1 MINSMTGFGVSES
14 KNNAFG
20 KISVELRSTNHKFLE
35 VVLHMPEGFLFLE
48 DRIKKEIDAKL
59 NRGRVTCAIN
69 ISGGQAEN
77 IFINRALLK
86 KYHKALKS
94 LQQEFNLKDG
104 VSLDALIR
112 LPGVFALEESE
123 IEKTTIWPKLKLLL
137 GEALGDLLSMRR
149 KEGLALQVFLKKR
162 AVALK
167 NDLDYVK
174 GRFKNA
180 VKAKTTKMKS
190 DEERMFFLKDS
201 DIAEEMERLS
211 FHIKNFTQ
219 KLLSSGSVGKE
230 LDFIAQEMQREAN
243 TMVAKSFDASIS
255 ARVVQLKS
263 QIEKIREQVQNI
275 E

>member
-1 MINSMTGFGVSES
+1 MIHSMTGFGVAQG
-14 KNNAFG
+14 KNSAFG
-20 KISVELRSTNHKFLE
+20 RISVELRSINHKFLE

-59 NRGRVTCAIN
+59 SRGRVTCAIN
-69 ISGGQAEN
+69 ISRVQAEN
-77 IFINRALLK
+77 VFINRALLK

-94 LQQEFNLKDG
+94 LQHEFGLKEG
-104 VSLDALIR
+104 ISLDALIR
-112 LPGVFALEESE
+112 LPGVFSLEESE
-123 IEKTTIWPKLKLLL
+123 IDRTAIWPRLKLLL
-137 GEALGDLLSMRR
+137 DKALEDLLRVRR
-149 KEGLALQVFLKKR
+149 KEGLALQAFLKKR
-162 AVALK
+162 AGALK
-167 NDLDYVK
+167 KDLDYIK
-174 GRFKNA
+174 SRFNNA
-180 VKAKTTKMKS
+180 VKAKTVRMKS

-211 FHIKNFTQ
+211 FHIKNFAQ
-219 KLLSSGSVGKE
+219 KLDGKGAVGKE

>member
-1 MINSMTGFGVSES
+1 MINSMTGFGVSET

-35 VVLHMPEGFLFLE
+35 VVLHMPDGFLFLE
-48 DRIKKEIDAKL
+48 DRVKKEIDAKL

-77 IFINRALLK
+77 VFINRALLK
-86 KYHKALKS
+86 KYHKALES
-94 LQQEFNLKDG
+94 LQREFHLKDG

-112 LPGVFALEESE
+112 LPGVFSLEESE
-123 IEKTTIWPKLKLLL
+123 IDKTIIWPKLKLLL
-137 GEALGDLLSMRR
+137 GEALDGLLSMRR

-162 AVALK
+162 AIALK
-167 NDLDYVK
+167 RDLDYVK
-174 GRFKNA
+174 SRFKNA
-180 VKAKTTKMKS
+180 VKAKTAKMKS

-201 DIAEEMERLS
+201 DIAEEMDRLS